1 MATAMDIVH
10 CFKPAEH
17 LDQAIYRDLLKSR
30 QKGSDELRFVS
41 LLGAKEEATLVYEVL
56 RLPQRQVQSE
66 YSSLGKVALTALLF
80 TRALLTG
87 KSAHWAG
94 AISAGAFTLIDGE
107 ETLQRARGALQR
119 IGRAGSLGKCTLR
132 LTPNEAVLVYEG
144 QQVHISLAPMR
155 QVVLRPVRGA
165 AESQEIYYCIH
176 IDLQDGRVLPVIRS
190 TQAVEARRLAHQ
202 LAKALHLTISSQY
215 VDVMQ
220 VPNGYSWEMGPQLAE
235 PALN

>member
-1 MATAMDIVH
+1 VANAMDIVH

-17 LDQAIYRDLLKSR
+17 LDQAIYRDLLKAR

-41 LLGAKEEATLVYEVL
+41 LLGGREEATLVYDVL

-94 AISAGAFTLIDGE
+94 AISAGAVTLIDGE

-119 IGRAGSLGKCTLR
+119 LSRAGSLGKATMR
-132 LTPNEAVLVYEG
+132 LTPSEAVLVYEG

-155 QVVLRPVRGA
+155 QVVLRRVRGA

-176 IDLQDGRVLPVIRS
+176 VDLQDGRVLPVIRS
-190 TQAVEARRLAHQ
+190 TQAVEARRLTHQ
-202 LAKALHLTISSQY
+202 LARALHLTIISQN
-215 VDVMQ
+215 VDWTE